1 LVEHRFGYVTFKK
14 FKPASVLITLMRASQ
29 SKIQPRQQT
38 MGRLLLLLFLLCSF
52 FGHDKASVS
61 SGFSPISH
69 QLQIIGYVKR
79 CSVDQGGRGGG
90 SLVATTSTT
99 ALFAKDKISRK
110 KKEQQQRA
118 AVKHTPT
125 LVPTILEK
133 LRLTGL
139 PSLANEKLQEYET
152 LYNDEQEIT
161 PLPDRSVK
169 LLLHLDLP
177 ITKNMLPAKDRIQ
190 QYITTDFLR
199 NYLDG
204 ARLRKLQRD
213 IAFRMD
219 QSGLEMVFAK
229 EKKLPL
235 ESLLN
240 ILGEME
246 RNDQVRVRFAKKGK
260 IVVCRPSN
268 YKFVSS
274 ASDDQPN
281 GAVGNRNDDD
291 GDDDDSTDDDDE
303 MDED

>member
-1 LVEHRFGYVTFKK
+1 
-14 FKPASVLITLMRASQ
+14 
-29 SKIQPRQQT
+29 
-38 MGRLLLLLFLLCSF
+38 MGRLLLLFLLCSF

-69 QLQIIGYVKR
+69 QLQLIGHGKR
-79 CSVDQGGRGGG
+79 SSVDQQGRGRGG
-90 SLVATTSTT
+90 SLVVATRTTT

-139 PSLANEKLQEYET
+139 PSLADEKLREYET
-152 LYNDEQEIT
+152 LYNDDQEIT

-177 ITKNMLPAKDRIQ
+177 ITKNMLLAKDRIQ
-190 QYITTDFLR
+190 HYITTDFLR

-246 RNDQVRVRFAKKGK
+246 RNDLVRVRFAKKGK
-260 IVVCRPSN
+260 IVVCRPTK

-274 ASDDQPN
+274 ASDDQQPN
-281 GAVGNRNDDD
+281 GAVGNRDDD
-291 GDDDDSTDDDDE
+291 DDDSGDDDDSSDDDDDE

>member
-1 LVEHRFGYVTFKK
+1 
-14 FKPASVLITLMRASQ
+14 MRASQ
-29 SKIQPRQQT
+29 SNPSKSTTPTT
-38 MGRLLLLLFLLCSF
+38 MGRLLLLFLLCSF

-61 SGFSPISH
+61 SGFSPLSH
-69 QLQIIGYVKR
+69 QLQQIGHGKR
-79 CSVDQGGRGGG
+79 CSVDQQGRGRGGG
-90 SLVATTSTT
+90 SLVVVATTRTTTT

-133 LRLTGL
+133 LRSTGL
-139 PSLANEKLQEYET
+139 PSLADEKLREYET
-152 LYNDEQEIT
+152 LYNDDQEIT

-274 ASDDQPN
+274 SASDDQQPN
-281 GAVGNRNDDD
+281 EGAVGHRNDDDDD
-291 GDDDDSTDDDDE
+291 GDDDDSTDDDDDE